1 MIMSGTMGVLD
12 GCVSFSFAN
21 SLSSNQVVSGVPT
34 VPMKLELKE
43 N

>member
-1 MIMSGTMGVLD
+1 MGTMGGLD
-12 GCVSFSFAN
+12 ECVSFPLAN

-34 VPMKLELKE
+34 VQMKKLELKE